1 MTPKSAGVGSTLVF
15 GASSQI
21 GHCLLPMLDTQGS
34 QVIAVSRSPRRDHDQ
49 GAHWLRG
56 ELPVRLHGDFSEI
69 ESIACFAPLA
79 ALATWLSN
87 TPLAALKRVVATSS
101 MSAESKRESPVESE
115 RALAASL
122 REGEQAL
129 MRACESRGVACT
141 ILRSTLIYGV
151 GLDKSLTPIARRAA
165 KTRVFVLPPG
175 RGLRQP
181 VHAQDV
187 AAAVLAAL
195 QTSAAK
201 GRVIPIGGGERLTA
215 QEMFAR
221 VRTSLPVRALALRLP
236 RFAVQMAMRTLP
248 FARGPLSRLD
258 ADLIA
263 DNTELEALLNI
274 HPRGFAPSSETWNP
288 PP

>member
-1 MTPKSAGVGSTLVF
+1 MSVPPSHSVLVF

-21 GHCLLPMLDTQGS
+21 GHCLLPMLSTQDAR
-34 QVIAVSRSPRRDHDQ
+34 VIAVSRTPRCDR

-56 ELPVRLHGDFSEI
+56 ELPESLHGDFSDVEWVA
-69 ESIACFAPLA
+69 SFAPLA

-87 TPLAALKRVVATSS
+87 TSLPALKRVVATSS
-101 MSAESKRESPVESE
+101 MSAESKRESPVMSE

-122 REGEQAL
+122 RDGEQAL
-129 MRACESRGVACT
+129 MRACESRGIACT
-141 ILRSTLIYGV
+141 ILRPTLIYGV
-151 GLDKSLTPIARRAA
+151 GLDKSLTPLAHRAA
-165 KTRVFVLPPG
+165 KMRVFVLPPG

-181 VHAQDV
+181 VHARDV

-195 QTSAAK
+195 QSLRAS

-221 VRTSLPVRALALRLP
+221 VRASLPVRTLALRLP
-236 RFAVQMAMRTLP
+236 RFAIRTATRMLSS
-248 FARGPLSRLD
+248 ARGPLSRLD

-263 DNTELEALLNI
+263 DNGELERLLDV
-274 HPRGFAPSSETWNP
+274 HPRGFAPDATAWNP
-288 PP
+288 RL